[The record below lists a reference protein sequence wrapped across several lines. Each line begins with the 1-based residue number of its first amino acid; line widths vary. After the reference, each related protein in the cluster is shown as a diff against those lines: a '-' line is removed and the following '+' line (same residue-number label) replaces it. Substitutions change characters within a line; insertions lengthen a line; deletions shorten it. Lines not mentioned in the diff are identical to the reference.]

1 MLRLDGKTAF
11 ITGCGASGPAEGD
24 DVLLANGQAIALTLA
39 AEGARIFGID
49 RNPEALART
58 AAQVRDAGGT
68 MQTLVA
74 DVTDPAAVVEA
85 VASCVAAFGA
95 PNILVN
101 NVGESEPGDPGSAV
115 RSLCMDLEWIL
126 SRSTTICTCVFLSL
140 SISRDISVSLDQ
152 LLSCGSVSLDQLRS
166 TICISCVSVSL
177 SLHQLRSI

>member
-85 VASCVAAFGA
+85 VGA
-95 PNILVN
+95 LEAEP
-101 NVGESEPGDPGSAV
+101 VGSPARALDALGDWDRVLG
-115 RSLCMDLEWIL
+115 I
-126 SRSTTICTCVFLSL
+126 F
-140 SISRDISVSLDQ
+140 
-152 LLSCGSVSLDQLRS
+152 
-166 TICISCVSVSL
+166 
-177 SLHQLRSI
+177 